1 MSIFL
6 LGILWGLFLTILIGP
21 IFFALIQTGIEQ
33 GFRAGFV
40 VGLGIWMSD
49 LIFILGIYYSLAY
62 FIAVSEGEN
71 FELYLGLIG
80 GTILISFG
88 LGTFFSKPPNF
99 QEAAQ
104 KKSILNSYPA
114 LWLKGMIVNAVNPF
128 TVIFWIGVMS
138 SVVVERALQ
147 PLEVFIFFAGILG
160 TIIFTD
166 CLKVYL
172 AKEIRKKLAPKHF
185 ILLRKISGSALL
197 FFGIL
202 LIIRVLT

>member
-21 IFFALIQTGIEQ
+21 IFFTLIQTGIEQ

-49 LIFILGIYYSLAY
+49 LFFILGIYFSLSY
-62 FIAVSEGEN
+62 FIEVSEGEN

-80 GTILISFG
+80 GTILVAFG
-88 LGTFFSKPPNF
+88 LGTFFSKPPNY
-99 QEAAQ
+99 QDEAQ

-138 SVVVERALQ
+138 SVVVKKALS
-147 PLEVFIFFAGILG
+147 PFEVFLFFFGIIG
-160 TIIFTD
+160 TIFITD

-185 ILLRKISGSALL
+185 VLLRKISGSALI

-202 LIIRVLT
+202 LVIRVLT